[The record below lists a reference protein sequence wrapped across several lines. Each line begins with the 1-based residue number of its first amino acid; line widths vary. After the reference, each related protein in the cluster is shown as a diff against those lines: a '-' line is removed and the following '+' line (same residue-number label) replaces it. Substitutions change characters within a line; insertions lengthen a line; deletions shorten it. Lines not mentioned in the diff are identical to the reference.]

1 MRLLSNEK
9 EWDGGRTAVAF
20 GTFDGVHLGH
30 QKLMA
35 EAVRLA
41 DENRL
46 CSVAYSYSTHPM
58 QAFNPDRVPLQLE
71 TLEEKIHSIEKTGIQ
86 AAVLRPFD
94 KAYASQSPRTFVE
107 GIADAL
113 HPRFIVIGYNYTFG
127 AHGSGKAADMQSL
140 GMELGFETVIV
151 DAVCVEGEAVSST
164 RIREAVLKGD
174 VQLAARMLGRPYSVS
189 GTVTEGRHIGSSLGY
204 ATANLLFPS
213 GKAVPGRGV
222 YSAEVSLEDG
232 VYAAAVN
239 VGEHPTLPGGAACI
253 EAHLLDYTGGALYD
267 KRMKVSFLA
276 RLRDEQRFES
286 REQLAARISEDIEC
300 VRRSAGRALR
310 NLSPEH

>member
-107 GIADAL
+107 GIAAAL

-164 RIREAVLKGD
+164 RIRD
-174 VQLAARMLGRPYSVS
+174 SIR
-189 GTVTEGRHIGSSLGY
+189 T
-204 ATANLLFPS
+204 
-213 GKAVPGRGV
+213 
-222 YSAEVSLEDG
+222 
-232 VYAAAVN
+232 
-239 VGEHPTLPGGAACI
+239 
-253 EAHLLDYTGGALYD
+253 
-267 KRMKVSFLA
+267 
-276 RLRDEQRFES
+276 
-286 REQLAARISEDIEC
+286 
-300 VRRSAGRALR
+300 RS
-310 NLSPEH
+310 

>member
-1 MRLLSNEK
+1 MSALSLRLTL
-9 EWDGGRTAVAF
+9 
-20 GTFDGVHLGH
+20 
-30 QKLMA
+30 
-35 EAVRLA
+35 LA
-41 DENRL
+41 ACALPL
-46 CSVAYSYSTHPM
+46 CSACSAPAWNAQGAAAVNS
-58 QAFNPDRVPLQLE
+58 PL
-71 TLEEKIHSIEKTGIQ
+71 
-86 AAVLRPFD
+86 AAVLAAEIAQGRGMTQSAWS
-94 KAYASQSPRTFVE
+94 AYMAAAKET
-107 GIADAL
+107 
-113 HPRFIVIGYNYTFG
+113 
-127 AHGSGKAADMQSL
+127 GSGKAADMQSL

-253 EAHLLDYTGGALYD
+253 EAHLLDYTGGALYG

-310 NLSPEH
+310 NLCPEH